1 MFKELNSNSA
11 DPCVFIKKEN
21 DRTTIVADDLIMH
34 TKDMFANQFK
44 MKATVSGL
52 VLNRMKKIKWDP
64 SKAIHNCNT

>member
-44 MKATVSGL
+44 MKATVSG
-52 VLNRMKKIKWDP
+52 VEQDEKNKMGSIK
-64 SKAIHNCNT
+64 SNT